1 MLRFLA
7 TGIAVLAFASFLH
20 VKKPQEGPTPQKSSG
35 GGAKVAIPQIEPRPE
50 DVSTIDGMVRAYY
63 EVVSGPAEKKR
74 EWGRDATLYVP
85 GIRFLIFREDKNGKT
100 SVRTLTHQEFVDE
113 SQAAMAGKAFYE
125 REVHRIAH
133 RAGNV
138 AHVFCTAEQ
147 AYSPTGPVEGR
158 SIDSLEMYW
167 DGSRWW
173 ITNANIW
180 EVDTKARP
188 LPKEFLP

>member
-1 MLRFLA
+1 MLRMIASGAGALA
-7 TGIAVLAFASFLH
+7 CASFLCLAQPQSAPQ
-20 VKKPQEGPTPQKSSG
+20 PQESG
-35 GGAKVAIPQIEPRPE
+35 RGAKAAIPQIAARPE

-85 GIRFLIFREDKNGKT
+85 GIRFLIFHEDKNGRT

-113 SQAAMAGKAFYE
+113 SEAAMSGRAFYE

-138 AHVFCTAEQ
+138 AHVLCTAEQ
-147 AYSPTGPVEGR
+147 KSSPDGAVQGR
-158 SIDSLEMYW
+158 SIDSLEMYF

-180 EVDTKARP
+180 EVEGPGRP
-188 LPKEFLP
+188 LPQEFLP

>member
-1 MLRFLA
+1 MLRFITSGVGL
-7 TGIAVLAFASFLH
+7 LFCASFLYLEM
-20 VKKPQEGPTPQKSSG
+20 PQNVATPQKSG
-35 GGAKVAIPQIEPRPE
+35 GAAKVAIPKIEPRPE
-50 DVSTIDGMVRAYY
+50 DISTIDGMVRAYY
-63 EVVSGPAEKKR
+63 EVVSGSAAKKR
-74 EWGRDATLYVP
+74 EWDRDATLYIP

-113 SQAAMAGKAFYE
+113 SEAAMAGKAFYE
-125 REVHRIAH
+125 REVHRITH

-138 AHVFCTAEQ
+138 VHVLSTAEQ
-147 AYSPTGPVEGR
+147 KYSPDGPGEGH

-180 EVDTKARP
+180 DVDTKAHS